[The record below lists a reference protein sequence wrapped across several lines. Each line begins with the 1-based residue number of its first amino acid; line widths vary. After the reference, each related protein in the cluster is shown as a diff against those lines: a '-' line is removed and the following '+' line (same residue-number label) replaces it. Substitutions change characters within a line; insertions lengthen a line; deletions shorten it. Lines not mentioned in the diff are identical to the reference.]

1 MSFTP
6 PTDESRSAEVLNL
19 MCARFEAALAEGK
32 VDAKLRAHELSCERC
47 SDFTREL
54 ARVEALIAAATGPVE
69 RLPEGF
75 LDDVLAKADNLDG
88 RLTERRPSSLLRK
101 LSALAVVSVAAAAVL
116 LAFWAGAAR
125 EQLKANETRTQVQ
138 VAVPSAPMGVPLSAD
153 RPNTIQVSEAMKP
166 LLAPTPSPSIERTRV
181 EPRVPAAASVPEPVV
196 DIGAEIQV
204 MLREKVSQSEGCPPS
219 SSVPVWVTA
228 TVQRDGSLTDRSVM
242 SAGSA
247 SAAHRCVS
255 RALDQL
261 LLPPGMPTTTVT
273 FELSW

>member
-6 PTDESRSAEVLNL
+6 PTDESRPAEVLNL

-32 VDAKLRAHELSCERC
+32 IDAKLMAHELSCERC

-88 RLTERRPSSLLRK
+88 RLTERRPSLLLRK
-101 LSALAVVSVAAAAVL
+101 ISALAVMSVDSADVL

-125 EQLKANETRTQVQ
+125 EQLKATEIRTQVQ

-204 MLREKVSQSEGCPPS
+204 MLREKVSQSEGCPLERAGLGHGDS
-219 SSVPVWVTA
+219 TERWFV
-228 TVQRDGSLTDRSVM
+228 DGPLGDEREERLG
-242 SAGSA
+242 GS
-247 SAAHRCVS
+247 RCVS
-255 RALDQL
+255 RPRSTALAARDTDDS
-261 LLPPGMPTTTVT
+261 GG
-273 FELSW
+273 LS